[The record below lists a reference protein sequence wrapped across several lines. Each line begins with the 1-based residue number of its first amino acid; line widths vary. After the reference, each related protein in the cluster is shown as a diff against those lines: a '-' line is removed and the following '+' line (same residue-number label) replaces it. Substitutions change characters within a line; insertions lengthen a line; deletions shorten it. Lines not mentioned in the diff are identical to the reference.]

1 MNLNL
6 TIAPDGLLSLAA
18 CGKER
23 IRPSPAGILVHG
35 GIAYRPDSAAAE
47 EDGWILR
54 YPCGDCRIRT
64 EAKNGY
70 FKLTLESVPDGT
82 DAFLFGP
89 YETGA
94 ASYGEVLG
102 AGWYED
108 GSAVCIQSLMPKVE
122 EGNDAVIRENRTD
135 LPLPR
140 FSDAAAKRDGKVIL
154 QCFVKDRTRPSAD
167 PDGSL
172 MTVTA
177 EEGEDAK
184 IQGAAVA
191 LLAADSAADLLSVL
205 GGMEIAEG
213 LPHPLYR
220 GCWAKT
226 DPRSSS
232 YYLILNGDLTEEE
245 RIAAA
250 ERAGV
255 SSVYF
260 DDVLDGWGHFTVNRN
275 KFPGGEADL
284 KAMADR
290 AYESGVILGA
300 HSLTNFLKTNDPY
313 ITPVPHPRLLVR
325 DETEL
330 AADIAEDDTSVPI
343 RAKTNYESKSTL
355 NCFRIGDELLT
366 FGGFDGDSLTLTD
379 CVRGAFG
386 TKKAAHRRG
395 ERVCRLVDHGYGVL
409 FPDVVL
415 ADEVADS
422 LGRLIRDCGIRRMS
436 FDGLEGTA
444 FTGHGNY
451 ARSKFVK
458 RVFDLAGNELL
469 SDGSNICHYL
479 WHAFSYCNWGEP
491 WYDSARR
498 GGMPALRESHQEFF
512 DRNLIPRMTGWYQIC
527 PERDRFEA
535 TPPENMEFLLSRAVA
550 WDAGSALVFNGN
562 HGLFGEYLDLVRLW
576 GEFRREGDIP
586 DEVRER
592 MKDEFSNWHLE
603 AEGDGWKLTELI
615 VRPNDLFY
623 CDRIVHTE
631 AGTVGSEAGR
641 DAEGRRIRHAPVV
654 VWDRSAVTLDE
665 PESVRFR
672 IRVGEHGRGMMED
685 LDLYGRIS
693 FRFHADGGDY
703 LVYDGGRELKHY
715 DGNYRLLETLTGEG
729 SPLTDGSGF
738 IWGQLAFTTDD
749 DPAARYIFTEIR
761 KKRVLHIG
769 RKAGAA
775 SK

>member
-6 TIAPDGLLSLAA
+6 TIALDSLLSLAA

-94 ASYGEVLG
+94 ASFGEVLG

-122 EGNDAVIRENRTD
+122 EGNGAVIRENRTGLD
-135 LPLPR
+135 LPR

-154 QCFVKDRTRPSAD
+154 QCFAKDRTRPSAD

-184 IQGAAVA
+184 IEGAAIA

-343 RAKTNYESKSTL
+343 CAKTNYESKSTL

-386 TKKAAHRRG
+386 TKKAAHHKG

-458 RVFDLAGNELL
+458 RVFDLVGNELL

-498 GGMPALRESHQEFF
+498 GGMPALRESHQ
-512 DRNLIPRMTGWYQIC
+512 
-527 PERDRFEA
+527 
-535 TPPENMEFLLSRAVA
+535 
-550 WDAGSALVFNGN
+550 
-562 HGLFGEYLDLVRLW
+562 
-576 GEFRREGDIP
+576 
-586 DEVRER
+586 
-592 MKDEFSNWHLE
+592 
-603 AEGDGWKLTELI
+603 
-615 VRPNDLFY
+615 
-623 CDRIVHTE
+623 
-631 AGTVGSEAGR
+631 
-641 DAEGRRIRHAPVV
+641 
-654 VWDRSAVTLDE
+654 
-665 PESVRFR
+665 
-672 IRVGEHGRGMMED
+672 
-685 LDLYGRIS
+685 
-693 FRFHADGGDY
+693 
-703 LVYDGGRELKHY
+703 
-715 DGNYRLLETLTGEG
+715 
-729 SPLTDGSGF
+729 
-738 IWGQLAFTTDD
+738 
-749 DPAARYIFTEIR
+749 
-761 KKRVLHIG
+761 
-769 RKAGAA
+769 
-775 SK
+775 